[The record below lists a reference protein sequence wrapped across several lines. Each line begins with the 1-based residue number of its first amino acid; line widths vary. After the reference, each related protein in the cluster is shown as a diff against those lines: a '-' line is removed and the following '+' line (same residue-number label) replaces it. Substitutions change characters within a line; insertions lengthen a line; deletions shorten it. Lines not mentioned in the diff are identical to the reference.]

1 MKKICGFVG
10 SRANYSSI
18 KSVMMS
24 VKNHPDLELQLV
36 LGASAV
42 LDRFGKVEDLIIK
55 DGFVPNFTFHNIVE
69 GENPITMAKSTGLGL
84 IEASSIL
91 ANLKPDYVIIVGD
104 RFEMMSITLA
114 AAYMNIRIAHT
125 MGGEVTGTIDE
136 SIRHAITKFAHIH
149 FAASEDAKQRIL
161 KLGEDPS
168 HVHNVGCP
176 RMDLVLNE
184 LKNDSYKMLNN
195 LFEDFT
201 GVGPS
206 YLDLTKPFLL
216 VSQHPVTTEF
226 GSNRAQ
232 IEETL
237 YALDELQMPT
247 IMLWPNID
255 AGSDDIST
263 GIRVYREVYNKES
276 GTWLKLFKNLPTQ
289 IYIHL
294 MNTCACLVGNSSSG
308 VREGATIGTPVVNI
322 GTRQNKREMGP
333 NVINVGYDRNEIKE
347 AILKQIAHGKYE
359 NAGIY
364 GNGNAG
370 TQIADI
376 LANSNPSIQKTITY

>member
-1 MKKICGFVG
+1 MKKICVFVG

-136 SIRHAITKFAHIH
+136 SIRHAITKFAHLH
-149 FAASEDAKQRIL
+149 FAASDDAKQRIL
-161 KLGEDPS
+161 KLGEDPNY
-168 HVHNVGCP
+168 VFNVGCP
-176 RMDLVLNE
+176 RMDLVVNE
-184 LKNDSYKMLNN
+184 LKNDSQKVLST
-195 LFEDFT
+195 LFQDFT

-206 YLDLTKPFLL
+206 YLDLSKPFLL

-226 GSNRAQ
+226 GNNRAQ

-237 YALDELQMPT
+237 YALDELQIPT

-263 GIRVYREVYNKES
+263 GIRVYRAIYNKES
-276 GTWLKLFKNLPTQ
+276 DKWLKLFKNLPTH

-294 MNTCACLVGNSSSG
+294 MNSCACLVGNSSSG

-333 NVINVGYDRNEIKE
+333 NVINVGYNRHEIKE
-347 AILKQIAHGKYE
+347 AILKQMEHGKY
-359 NAGIY
+359 NNSFIY
-364 GNGNAG
+364 GDGNAG
-370 TQIADI
+370 VQIADI
-376 LANSNPSIQKTITY
+376 LAKSEPNIQKTITY

>member
-1 MKKICGFVG
+1 MKKICVFVG

-18 KSVMMS
+18 KSVMRAIQ
-24 VKNHPDLELQLV
+24 NHPELELQLV
-36 LGASAV
+36 LGSSAV
-42 LDRFGKVEDLIIK
+42 LDRFGKVEDLIVK
-55 DGFVPNFTFHNIVE
+55 DGFTPNFIFYNIVE
-69 GENPITMAKSTGLGL
+69 GENPVTMAKSTGLGL
-84 IEASSIL
+84 IECSMIFN
-91 ANLKPDYVIIVGD
+91 NLKPDFLVVVGD
-104 RFEMMSITLA
+104 RFEMMSVTIA

-136 SIRHAITKFAHIH
+136 SIRHAITKFAHVH
-149 FAASEDAKQRIL
+149 FAASEDARQRII
-161 KLGEDPS
+161 KLGEDPAY
-168 HVHNVGCP
+168 VYNVGCP
-176 RMDLVLNE
+176 RMDLVLEE
-184 LKNDSYKMLNN
+184 LNRDSHQVLGD
-195 LFEDFT
+195 LFKENS

-226 GSNRAQ
+226 GTNRAQ

-237 YALDELQMPT
+237 YALDELQIPT

-263 GIRVYREVYNKES
+263 GIRVFREVYNKDS
-276 GTWLKLFKNLPTQ
+276 SKWLKLFKNLPTPS
-289 IYIHL
+289 YIHL
-294 MNTCACLVGNSSSG
+294 MNVCACLVGNSSSG
-308 VREGATIGTPVVNI
+308 VREGATIGTPVVNV

-333 NVINVGYDRNEIKE
+333 NVINVGYNRHEIKE

-359 NAGIY
+359 NAKIY
-364 GNGNAG
+364 GNGIAG

-376 LANSNPSIQKTITY
+376 LATANPSIQKTITY